1 MFSAAKILS
10 IVLHSDCNDFGSV
23 QRFVANVLYTLEDVI
38 NDANSIYFQSPRKL
52 CAKYTQKYGIR

>member
-38 NDANSIYFQSPRKL
+38 NDVNSIYFQ
-52 CAKYTQKYGIR
+52 